1 MDFVLAYIDPG
12 SGSLVVQALIAA
24 DKAGI
29 ELKFQQAAAI
39 DPEAMA
45 EALVIAAGH
54 GQVHGALRE
63 QGLLA
68 ARRVRGA
75 PAAEAAQLPSHHRP
89 WWRSAAAIAAGI
101 ALFAGGMSVG
111 QIMGSRQTAE
121 AFQTVFEEGDVRLAS
136 QVQRTGSEYVAAL
149 EALSSADGAAAD
161 SGQAVEVALTAL
173 WAAANEIVRLAPD
186 DPLAARILQGFQA
199 RAQVMNRYEASNQ
212 LLVEF

>member
-1 MDFVLAYIDPG
+1 MTDERRTTGPDGFDREESVELTAAEREALDALPRETDPG
-12 SGSLVVQALIAA
+12 QLLEERTVR
-24 DKAGI
+24 
-29 ELKFQQAAAI
+29 
-39 DPEAMA
+39 
-45 EALVIAAGH
+45 
-54 GQVHGALRE
+54 ALRE
-63 QGLLA
+63 NGLLA
-68 ARRVRGA
+68 TARVSGTTA
-75 PAAEAAQLPSHHRP
+75 VSAAQLPPHSRP

-101 ALFAGGMSVG
+101 ALFAGGMSIG
-111 QIMGSRQTAE
+111 QVMGSRQTAE
-121 AFQTVFEEGDVRLAS
+121 AFQTVFEDGDVRLAS

-149 EALSSADGAAAD
+149 EALTAADGATAD

>member
-1 MDFVLAYIDPG
+1 MTDELTAAERQALDALPRERDPG
-12 SGSLVVQALIAA
+12 QLLEERTVR
-24 DKAGI
+24 
-29 ELKFQQAAAI
+29 
-39 DPEAMA
+39 
-45 EALVIAAGH
+45 
-54 GQVHGALRE
+54 ALRE
-63 QGLLA
+63 KGMLA
-68 ARRVRGA
+68 PVRAIGMVSD
-75 PAAEAAQLPSHHRP
+75 PAAQSPPHGRP

-101 ALFAGGMSVG
+101 ALFAGGMSIG
-111 QIMGSRQTAE
+111 QVMGVRQTAE

-149 EALSSADGAAAD
+149 EALSTANGATAD

-199 RAQVMNRYEASNQ
+199 RAQVMYRYEASNQ